1 MVDRAL
7 YGPGGPYALFAGR
20 DASKAL
26 AKMSFEEADLTGNI
40 EGLNAMELDTLQDWE
55 WKFMTKYVK
64 VGQIPSDKNNKS
76 SEAVSTQEDGNT
88 KDEECVESKSREVQ
102 SVQEGENDQDDGEVE
117 SVKAEQTECS
127 PDIKS
132 QEGVPVVDVSA
143 SSNGDVK
150 VKEEE
155 G

>member
-1 MVDRAL
+1 MLDRAF

-20 DASKAL
+20 DASRAL
-26 AKMSFEEADLTGNI
+26 AKMSFEEVDLTGNI

-64 VGQIPSDKNNKS
+64 VGQIPSDKNKS
-76 SEAVSTQEDGNT
+76 SEAVSTQEGGNT
-88 KDEECVESKSREVQ
+88 KDEEGVESKSREVQ
-102 SVQEGENDQDDGEVE
+102 SVQEGENDQDGGHVE
-117 SVKAEQTECS
+117 SVKDEQTQAS

-132 QEGVPVVDVSA
+132 QEEVPAVDASA